1 MPPKITTMHTPTTRI
16 EFEERINLVH
26 EHLKSGKMHP
36 QGMEGWINVRL
47 LPNGRIDMLSVDEM
61 IRLNANMSYQM
72 AAIDTGKTLRRMA
85 ELGDGAEDVD
95 AEDDGESL

>member
-1 MPPKITTMHTPTTRI
+1 MLPKLTTMHTPTTRI

-26 EHLKSGKMHP
+26 EHLESGKMHP

-72 AAIDTGKTLRRMA
+72 AATDMGERLRRTA
-85 ELGDGAEDVD
+85 ELGEGAEDAD
-95 AEDDGESL
+95 AEDDDVEF